1 MKNRKE
7 DKVSI
12 ILPNYNSHDFISKTI
27 RSVLNQTYHNWELYI
42 VDDASDIRTKKS
54 LLKFKKY
61 KKIKIF
67 FLKKNK
73 GAGYCR
79 NLAIKKTHSK
89 FLAFIDSDDLWKK
102 NKLKEQINFMK
113 QNGHK
118 ITYTNYVSFR

>member
-54 LLKFKKY
+54 LLNFKPLN
-61 KKIKIF
+61 F
-67 FLKKNK
+67 SRT
-73 GAGYCR
+73 GTQSSSVAPGYTV
-79 NLAIKKTHSK
+79 LS
-89 FLAFIDSDDLWKK
+89 
-102 NKLKEQINFMK
+102 
-113 QNGHK
+113 
-118 ITYTNYVSFR
+118 

>member
-54 LLKFKKY
+54 LLKFKNI
-61 KKIKIF
+61 KIKF
-67 FLKKNK
+67 FFFFKKNK
-73 GAGYCR
+73 GVAQ
-79 NLAIKKTHSK
+79 
-89 FLAFIDSDDLWKK
+89 
-102 NKLKEQINFMK
+102 KLCD
-113 QNGHK
+113 
-118 ITYTNYVSFR
+118 

>member
-61 KKIKIF
+61 KKIKIY

-79 NLAIKKTHSK
+79 NYAIKKTHSK

-118 ITYTNYVSFR
+118 FTYTN